1 MADKQVKLLNFCVEH
16 NSPECLSDVASES
29 DGKRRT
35 SIGQSEND
43 GKQREVVYFMGGM
56 EVGPKPGASL
66 QSVMVD
72 LQYCDTEIDCHGAV
86 TGSSSFSI

>member
-1 MADKQVKLLNFCVEH
+1 M
-16 NSPECLSDVASES
+16 CLSDVASES

-35 SIGQSEND
+35 SIGQSESD
-43 GKQREVVYFMGGM
+43 GKQREVVYFMGRM
-56 EVGPKPGASL
+56 EVGSKPGASL

-86 TGSSSFSI
+86 TGSSSSSI